1 MSLFAVPANLTI
13 SESLY
18 EIFKHYCI
26 KNDDGIDTLDGAS
39 FTKLCKD
46 GISKILIEQ

>member
-1 MSLFAVPANLTI
+1 MSLFAIPANLTI

-18 EIFKHYCI
+18 EIFKHYCT
-26 KNDDGIDTLDGAS
+26 KNDEGVDTLDGTA

-46 GISKILIEQ
+46 GISSLNN